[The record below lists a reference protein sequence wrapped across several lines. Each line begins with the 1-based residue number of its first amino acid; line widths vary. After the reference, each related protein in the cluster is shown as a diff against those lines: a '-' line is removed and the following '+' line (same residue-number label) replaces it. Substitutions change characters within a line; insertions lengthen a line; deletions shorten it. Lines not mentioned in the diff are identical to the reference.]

1 MDALKLLTL
10 IGNLLYA
17 IGLLFMVYSYRYNS
31 KVMGK
36 AGLGVALIA
45 PAENSPKWKEKERI
59 RKISDILFYI
69 GMVLSCM
76 GIVTQTIGVLIA

>member
-1 MDALKLLTL
+1 MNTSKLLTL

-17 IGLLFMVYSYRYNS
+17 IGLLLMVYSYRYNS

-36 AGLGVALIA
+36 AALGIALIA

-59 RKISDILFYI
+59 RKISDRL
-69 GMVLSCM
+69 
-76 GIVTQTIGVLIA
+76 